1 LAAKNDHLVAK
12 RTSGGPEFVFGQG
25 RAGLFTPGIIK
36 GMAPEDALALDRDRL
51 ARGSF
56 TLEGWVLA
64 EKDLVDEL
72 DTDGF

>member
-1 LAAKNDHLVAK
+1 
-12 RTSGGPEFVFGQG
+12 
-25 RAGLFTPGIIK
+25 
-36 GMAPEDALALDRDRL
+36 MAPEDALALDRDRL

-56 TLEGWVLA
+56 TLEAWVLA